1 VFLFSKVFLTDLFLP
16 KRCLSCGQEG
26 GYLCSH
32 CRKTIWPLSDFICP
46 VCEKQ
51 SFLGQTHP
59 YCQTKYS
66 LDGLVSFFPYKGL
79 MRTAIGKLKYKFI
92 TDLAEDLFVLMK
104 NVVRTKNQFKW
115 LKRFFPKNKTILI
128 PIPLYWQRENWRGFN
143 QSKLLGE
150 KLADYFHWQLRDDIL
165 IRQKATQAQVELR
178 ARQRQKN
185 IQRAFKI
192 KPNIQISQDS
202 KILLF
207 DDVWTTGS
215 TLKEAAKVLKKAGFK
230 KVYGLT
236 ICR

>member
-1 VFLFSKVFLTDLFLP
+1 VFLFLKVFLVDLLLP
-16 KRCLSCGQEG
+16 RRCLGCNKEG
-26 GYLCSH
+26 RYLCSS
-32 CRKTIWPLSDFICP
+32 CRKTIWPLTDFICP
-46 VCEKQ
+46 VCERR
-51 SFLGQTHP
+51 SFFGRTHLH
-59 YCQTKYS
+59 CQTKYS
-66 LDGLVSFFPYKGL
+66 LDGLISFFPYKGL

-92 TDLAEDLFVLMK
+92 TDLADDLLFLIRH
-104 NVVRTKNQFKW
+104 VVRTKNHFKY
-115 LKRFFPKNKTILI
+115 LKRFFPKKKTILI

-150 KLADYFHWQLRDDIL
+150 KLAKYFHWQLRDDIL

-202 KILLF
+202 RILLF